1 MLIFLLA
8 PVSDI
13 KDLSKIDSIYVEE
26 LDRTVKIKDM
36 IREEY
41 VMSLAEEENV
51 SYQEA
56 DKLEKDQTK
65 GYLEKQTVQCKKGN
79 KQIE

>member
-8 PVSDI
+8 PVSEA
-13 KDLSKIDSIYVEE
+13 KDLSKMNSIYAEE
-26 LDRTVKIKDM
+26 LDGTVKVKDM
-36 IREEY
+36 TREEY
-41 VMSLAEEENV
+41 VMSLAEEENI

-65 GYLEKQTVQCKKGN
+65 GYLEKQTV
-79 KQIE
+79 